1 MEHWLYGTAGVLA
14 MYASDV
20 CQFRD
25 KFSPD
30 PLEQLRTLF
39 VSNDWVAEEGADIL
53 WLPPDYRATRVA
65 VRDGMVVLGHSSGNI
80 SFLKFEK
87 GSKTV

>member
-1 MEHWLYGTAGVLA
+1 VSSLQL
-14 MYASDV
+14 SL
-20 CQFRD
+20 
-25 KFSPD
+25 D
-30 PLEQLRTLF
+30 PLEQLCTLF

-53 WLPPDYRATRVA
+53 WLPPDYRATCVA

-80 SFLKFEK
+80 SFLKFEE